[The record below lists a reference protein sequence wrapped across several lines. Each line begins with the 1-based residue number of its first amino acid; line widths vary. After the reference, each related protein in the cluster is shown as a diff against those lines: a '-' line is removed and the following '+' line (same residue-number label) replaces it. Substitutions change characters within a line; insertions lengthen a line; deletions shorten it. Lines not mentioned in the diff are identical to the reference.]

1 MPLSPDNATNK
12 DGSLIS
18 VGCGVWLGDWPRTG
32 KVNARFSCGAAS
44 AVATKLAIEKYGDA
58 VTIYNTDPGSEHED
72 NPRFMA
78 DCERW
83 FGRKIHV
90 LRSDKY
96 SDVDDVIERKRF
108 MVSNRGAPCTAEL
121 KKRPGDAVWQI
132 GDVEIYGYT
141 VEEKYRV
148 AKWRANNPER
158 IIECPLIERELTKE
172 DCFGMLDRVGIEL
185 PAMYRLGFNN
195 NNCIGCVK
203 ARDNLNYWRR
213 VRMHFPAVFARRAAQ
228 ERKLGVAINR
238 VTRNGVR
245 SEIYLDELPPGD
257 PTGPDTVQIS
267 CGLFCMAEADGLSSP
282 NH

>member
-1 MPLSPDNATNK
+1 MADAPLMLHPQTDVAASDIVSSA
-12 DGSLIS
+12 
-18 VGCGVWLGDWPRTG
+18 WLGVLKRTG

-44 AVATKLAIEKYGDA
+44 AVATKIALDKYGDA
-58 VTIYNTDPGSEHED
+58 VEIYNTDPGSEHPD
-72 NPRFMA
+72 NARFMA

-90 LRSDKY
+90 LRSDRY
-96 SDVDDVIERKRF
+96 RDVDDVIERRHFIVGPKF
-108 MVSNRGAPCTAEL
+108 AVCTEEL
-121 KKRPGDAVWQI
+121 KKLPGNAVWQM

-141 VEEKYRV
+141 VEEKHRV
-148 AKWRANNPER
+148 ERWRANNPER
-158 IIECPLIERELTKE
+158 IIECPLIDRELTKE
-172 DCFGMLDRVGIEL
+172 DCFGMLHRVGIEL

-213 VRMHFPAVFARRAAQ
+213 VRKHFPAVFDRRAAQ
-228 ERKLGVAINR
+228 ERKLGLAINR
-238 VTRNGVR
+238 VTKDGVR

-267 CGLFCMAEADGLSSP
+267 CGLFCMAEADNLK
-282 NH
+282 